1 MHSKFPGSP
10 IARLRGFSQWVP
22 RNLLPKHKQAANG
35 AMLLF
40 ALVFTKR
47 KGKGSLSFCEGGWSG
62 EEICEK
68 YSVIKSSWNAFE
80 HLCSS
85 GNIRNTEKLSYDKQH
100 QYEIL
105 VTAYDC
111 GQKPAAQ
118 DTLVQ
123 VDVKPVCK
131 PGWQGGPVLSVL
143 CEGSMVWCIESAV
156 LVLKSSQHTTFL
168 SVVTLLWEIR

>member
-1 MHSKFPGSP
+1 M
-10 IARLRGFSQWVP
+10 
-22 RNLLPKHKQAANG
+22 
-35 AMLLF
+35 
-40 ALVFTKR
+40 
-47 KGKGSLSFCEGGWSG
+47 
-62 EEICEK
+62 
-68 YSVIKSSWNAFE
+68 
-80 HLCSS
+80 SS

-131 PGWQGGPVLSVL
+131 PGWQGGPALISL
-143 CEGSMVWCIESAV
+143 MSEASLAWHREGAGP
-156 LVLKSSQHTTFL
+156 VLKSSTCN
-168 SVVTLLWEIR
+168 